1 MRQQCRRAITNTNT
15 NANQSNYGVFGK
27 LRTRSIGLRP
37 LGSGKQVILNRMTP
51 GVYKGCLTTLNMR
64 SPSKYANSERR
75 PVRNIWDN
83 I

>member
-1 MRQQCRRAITNTNT
+1 MRQQCRAITNTKT
-15 NANQSNYGVFGK
+15 NANQSNYGVLGK
-27 LRTRSIGLRP
+27 LRARSIVLGP
-37 LGSGKQVILNRMTP
+37 LGIGKPVMLNRMTP